1 MFSVPHLV
9 VLFIVVLVFFGP
21 HKLPELARGLGK
33 LMAEF
38 RKASNDFKMAFEE
51 EMRNIERQAREA
63 EWKKTQEAAEA
74 KRQAELTA
82 STTATAVADPAMESK
97 ILPEHSANSESSH
110 SADSG
115 EPLEPVVTPESEAI
129 ARDDFKMHE
138 EVSQP
143 AAAEVPAE
151 EATSSDSGSGDS
163 VSGDSDSGDSH
174 SGNSHLGNPATS
186 HSSKSSSDDAP
197 AAGPIHDQPHD
208 QRQPA

>member
-51 EMRNIERQAREA
+51 EMRTIERQAREA
-63 EWKKTQEAAEA
+63 EWKKSQEAAEA
-74 KRQAELTA
+74 KRQADLAT
-82 STTATAVADPAMESK
+82 STSALTAVADPAMEGK
-97 ILPEHSANSESSH
+97 ILAEPAANSESSH
-110 SADSG
+110 SANSS
-115 EPLEPVVTPESEAI
+115 EPLEPIVTPVKEAV
-129 ARDDFKMHE
+129 ARDSFHMHD
-138 EVSQP
+138 EVSAP
-143 AAAEVPAE
+143 AAAELPAE
-151 EATSSDSGSGDS
+151 EATSSDS
-163 VSGDSDSGDSH
+163 VSGDLASASDNSPSG
-174 SGNSHLGNPATS
+174 
-186 HSSKSSSDDAP
+186 SSP